1 LWRLRV
7 ERESLRAAALVEKLR
22 VALATLLEMPAL
34 QLEAEAGDVQD
45 SPAKRATAERERR
58 QQAAEDLIHNDPMV
72 KELLAQFP
80 TARIVPGSIKP
91 Q

>member
-1 LWRLRV
+1 
-7 ERESLRAAALVEKLR
+7 
-22 VALATLLEMPAL
+22 
-34 QLEAEAGDVQD
+34 VQD

-58 QQAAEDLIHNDPMV
+58 QRAAEDLIHNDPMV